1 MAVRMKRSRKTAAV
15 LLALVVSAAL
25 LTGAIA
31 LAGCGKSSANPQAQ
45 KLIDEANGHLKKAA
59 ADIKS
64 LSDFNKAYNSLI
76 NGGKINADTA
86 AKVEAMLEKAKK
98 SEQDALSEVKKAKET
113 LSGVNSLSVSSD
125 MKHYVNMKLDAI
137 GEQEQLLTSEL
148 QAMDLRLEAIK
159 DQKDG
164 AALDTVLAVE
174 KRISELEQESMQHAR
189 NASELNKEAS
199 TFYQE
204 KKLGK

>member
-1 MAVRMKRSRKTAAV
+1 
-15 LLALVVSAAL
+15 
-25 LTGAIA
+25 
-31 LAGCGKSSANPQAQ
+31 
-45 KLIDEANGHLKKAA
+45 
-59 ADIKS
+59 
-64 LSDFNKAYNSLI
+64 
-76 NGGKINADTA
+76 
-86 AKVEAMLEKAKK
+86 
-98 SEQDALSEVKKAKET
+98 
-113 LSGVNSLSVSSD
+113 
-125 MKHYVNMKLDAI
+125 MKLDAI
-137 GEQEQLLTSEL
+137 SEQEQLLTSEL